1 MKITPQARAKQL
13 VAANKDKLNELF
25 KGDVNIRRK
34 LLEVI
39 CVEVDPTGA
48 RQLKL
53 GLPGL
58 YLSILARQTGKDGD
72 KEAYDL
78 FKEIGGELDTPRPKR
93 PGGVSENA
101 ARDFAVDLLSTGLRI
116 EYPEL
121 FRTAN
126 DATAE
131 GVSAVDI
138 VRVAIEEAGL
148 DCIDH
153 RVLED
158 QAPTPRSMEKAVR
171 RFRQNGRYRE
181 LYWPDPEAND
191 GLDPL

>member
-13 VAANKDKLNELF
+13 VAANKGKLSDLF
-25 KGDVNIRRK
+25 KGDINIRRD

-48 RQLKL
+48 RQLKA
-53 GLPGL
+53 GLLGL

-78 FKEIGGELDTPRPKR
+78 FEEFGGEVNTPRPKR
-93 PGGVSENA
+93 PGGLAANA
-101 ARDFAVDLLSTGLRI
+101 ARDFAVDYLSTLLRI

-121 FRTAN
+121 FGTAN
-126 DATAE
+126 SATGE

-138 VRVAIEEAGL
+138 IRQAIEGAGL
-148 DCIDH
+148 GCIDY
-153 RVLED
+153 RASTED
-158 QAPTPRSMEKAVR
+158 APVPRSMEQAIR
-171 RFRQNGRYRE
+171 RFRQHDRHRE
-181 LYWPDPEAND
+181 LYWPEPEAID
-191 GLDPL
+191 ELGPS

>member
-58 YLSILARQTGKDGD
+58 YLSSLARQTGKDGD

-78 FKEIGGELDTPRPKR
+78 FKELGGKLDTPRPKR
-93 PGGVSENA
+93 PGGVAGNA

-121 FRTAN
+121 FGTAN
-126 DATAE
+126 SATGE

-138 VRVAIEEAGL
+138 IRQAIEDAGL
-148 DCIDH
+148 GCIDY
-153 RVLED
+153 RASTED
-158 QAPTPRSMEKAVR
+158 APVPRSMEQAIR
-171 RFRQNGRYRE
+171 RFRQHDRHRE
-181 LYWPDPEAND
+181 LYWPDAKAFYKV
-191 GLDPL
+191 DPS